1 MLEERPSFHGVCGVQ
16 ELFFRLSSLFIISL
30 TTGVSTTP
38 EPLHP
43 GPPQSLYSPPPL
55 IPSCLGRT
63 WLLPM
68 LLVFLSSSSSVL
80 LEQQGK
86 KSRFRADPFHFNNL
100 HLPRNP
106 LRGAE
111 FRIHDWRWGFVCR
124 AMTAGSNHRER
135 CKPADQINVSPFLQV
150 TASTAHRAE
159 CIGMYRDVFLEGL
172 PQMCMAHL
180 VTALLSWNFDWY
192 L

>member
-1 MLEERPSFHGVCGVQ
+1 MCGVQ

-55 IPSCLGRT
+55 IPSWT
-63 WLLPM
+63 WLLPT
-68 LLVFLSSSSSVL
+68 LLVFLSSSSSAL

-111 FRIHDWRWGFVCR
+111 FRIQDRRWGFVCR

-150 TASTAHRAE
+150 TASAAHRAE